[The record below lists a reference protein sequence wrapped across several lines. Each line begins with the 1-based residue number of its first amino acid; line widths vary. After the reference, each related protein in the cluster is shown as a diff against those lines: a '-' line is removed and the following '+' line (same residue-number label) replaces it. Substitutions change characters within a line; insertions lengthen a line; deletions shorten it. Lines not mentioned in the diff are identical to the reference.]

1 MRWFTVKSRWMQ
13 VESVYFSSIGAQA
26 YNWPGNAHELQN
38 AVLDEAVVVQALG
51 LQDKAIIAPTLNRRQ
66 REWVDLLADNAGG
79 LTVTEIMRS
88 PSGNK
93 SSGGQPGRTL
103 QNDLLKVK
111 KWPMPNGSR
120 TVVPG
125 GSN

>member
-1 MRWFTVKSRWMQ
+1 MQ

-66 REWVDLLADNAGG
+66 R
-79 LTVTEIMRS
+79 
-88 PSGNK
+88 
-93 SSGGQPGRTL
+93 
-103 QNDLLKVK
+103 
-111 KWPMPNGSR
+111 
-120 TVVPG
+120 
-125 GSN
+125 